1 MGNTEGQNRGDPWKT
16 KEERRD
22 LIAKYLKLQA
32 NAREIGLDEDAVADI
47 QLKIDKLNKQVE
59 KEPPPGHLLEST
71 RLFLERA
78 KKRLAKAEEELTEL
92 QEAMA
97 TKQEL
102 IGELQSQVQEAEGR
116 LEQVKADL
124 AKDVEN
130 PTPDLAKVQELEEIL
145 RGLCNTDTTTTG
157 SPTGKGHA
165 DGESQGPTERAH
177 PAKEEGNNT
186 PKGEGQGAGN
196 GTIPEDPPKKS
207 GPEQSTKRTN
217 P

>member
-1 MGNTEGQNRGDPWKT
+1 MDVQGMWHLQFRDEESVPEVRREGRDSGRVQGFGAHVFIFRTQGHPSNGEDGRGHTGTYPGQKGVGKGKSAWGKGDGYPKEADGHPMGNTEGQNRGDPWKT

-32 NAREIGLDEDAVADI
+32 NARETGLDEDAVVDI

-102 IGELQSQVQEAEGR
+102 LGELQSQVQEA
-116 LEQVKADL
+116 
-124 AKDVEN
+124 
-130 PTPDLAKVQELEEIL
+130 
-145 RGLCNTDTTTTG
+145 
-157 SPTGKGHA
+157 
-165 DGESQGPTERAH
+165 
-177 PAKEEGNNT
+177 
-186 PKGEGQGAGN
+186 
-196 GTIPEDPPKKS
+196 
-207 GPEQSTKRTN
+207 
-217 P
+217 